1 MKNKNNIPEY
11 KVSEFNESFKEL
23 IESKFN
29 YLRIKGEVSEIKT
42 ATKGQLYLVLKDEDS
57 ILSGVIWQSKK
68 NYLNIQPELGME
80 VIATGKITTWSRYK
94 TTYQIDIDNIEIS
107 GEGALLKIIEERK
120 KRLQKKGIFDSKF
133 KKKLPYLPGIIGVIT
148 SPTGSVIYDII
159 NTLKER
165 FPVSVDLWPVSVQ
178 GSNAALSIIS
188 AIKGFNEISYENKPD
203 VIIIA
208 RGGGSTEDLMAF
220 NNEELIMEVFKS
232 KIPIISAIGHE
243 TDNTLIDLVSD
254 SRSSTPTAAAER
266 VVPNK
271 DELTKRLDNLIYNL
285 NSYIENFINF
295 KKDMLLNLSKFLKL
309 PDNLI
314 NSYKTRFLTLF
325 NSFINQTDNVLKSK
339 SINLNQLSRFIK
351 LPTKLF
357 KDKKNNLNSLNN
369 NLNYNI
375 NNKIENYINHFND
388 LIKILESNSI
398 NNNLK
403 KGYSIVSKSN
413 KIVKKSSIIKN
424 NDTIKVKFYD
434 KSININ
440 VKKIN

>member
-434 KSININ
+434 KSINII